1 MSETLPAVY
10 LARHGETPWTVTG
23 QHTGRT
29 DLPLTQRGEGNAVRV
44 VAAVQG
50 RSSRQTQ
57 IENQTLRTGFRD
69 KTEGTPSESI
79 AQPVGV
85 ASGLLPHVSRSTL

>member
-29 DLPLTQRGEGNAVRV
+29 DLPLTQRGERNAVRL
-44 VAAVQG
+44 G
-50 RSSRQTQ
+50 KR
-57 IENQTLRTGFRD
+57 L
-69 KTEGTPSESI
+69 
-79 AQPVGV
+79 
-85 ASGLLPHVSRSTL
+85 SGLTFAKVFTSHCGAPCGHASWRASDPWLKSISISSSGTTVSTKAA